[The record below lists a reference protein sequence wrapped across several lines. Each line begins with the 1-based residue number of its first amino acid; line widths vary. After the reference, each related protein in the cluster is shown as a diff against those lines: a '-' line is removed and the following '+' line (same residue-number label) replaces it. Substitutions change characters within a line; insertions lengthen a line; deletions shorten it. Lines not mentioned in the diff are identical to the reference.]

1 MAVAAPVAMTGAKGL
16 GLLALLAVP
25 FLVAD
30 DYMLHIAILVL
41 LWGFIYTGW
50 AIMGRFGLTSL
61 GHGALVGIGAYGVT
75 MLWNHLGV
83 TPWIGIPVSVAIA
96 VGVALAIGFPCFRF
110 RITGHYFALVT
121 LALAEV
127 TRLLIVALR
136 DYTGGSL
143 GVTPLGMVGPENP
156 VSLYAIQFASKTVW
170 YYVIFAVWLAGLL
183 VWRAVDRSMMRHALE
198 AASQEEDAAA
208 SLGVRVTRLK
218 LIVTAISA
226 AMAAVGGAL
235 YGQYQ
240 LYINPETV
248 SGIGISLQIV
258 FAAIAGGM
266 VVQLGPTAGALI
278 TLLLAES
285 LRQAFGNEVHGLDV
299 LIYGAMLVLFIIYMP
314 RGVVGTL
321 AALLARRREARQRGL
336 PVGRRA

>member
-1 MAVAAPVAMTGAKGL
+1 MPTAVSLGFKAIGL
-16 GLLALLAVP
+16 GLLAAVP

-30 DYMLHIAILVL
+30 DYMLHVAISVL

-50 AIMGRFGLTSL
+50 SIMGRFGLTSL
-61 GHGALVGIGAYGVT
+61 GHGALVGVGAYVTT
-75 MLWNHLGV
+75 MLWNHAGI
-83 TPWIGIPVSVAIA
+83 TPWIGIPVA
-96 VGVALAIGFPCFRF
+96 VVVSMIVGLAIGFPCFRF

-127 TRLLIVALR
+127 ARLLIVALR

-143 GVTPLGMVGPENP
+143 GVTPESLVGPENP
-156 VSLYAIQFASKTVW
+156 VSLLALQFSSRTVW
-170 YYVIFAVWLAGLL
+170 YYVIFAVWIGGLL
-183 VWRAVDRSMMRHALE
+183 VWRAVDRSMMRYALE

-208 SLGVRVTRLK
+208 SLGVRVTRSK

-226 AMAAVGGAL
+226 GMAALGGAL

-248 SGIGISLQIV
+248 SGVAISLQIV

-266 VVQLGPTAGALI
+266 FTQLGPTVGAFI

-285 LRQAFGNEVHGLDV
+285 LRQMLGHEIHGLDV
-299 LIYGAMLVLFIIYMP
+299 MVYGGMLVLFIIYMP
-314 RGVVGTL
+314 KGIVG
-321 AALLARRREARQRGL
+321 ALTDLVTRKGGDGARQPGK
-336 PVGRRA
+336 AA

>member
-1 MAVAAPVAMTGAKGL
+1 MAALIAKGV

-50 AIMGRFGLTSL
+50 SLMGRFGLTSL

-75 MLWNHLGV
+75 MLWNQAGI
-83 TPWIGIPVSVAIA
+83 TPWIGIPVAVAVSIA
-96 VGVALAIGFPCFRF
+96 VALAIGFPCFRF

-136 DYTGGSL
+136 DWTGGSL
-143 GVTPLGMVGPENP
+143 GVTPNGLVGPDNP
-156 VSLYAIQFASKTVW
+156 VSLYALQFASKTVW
-170 YYVIFAVWLAGLL
+170 YYVIFVVWLAGLL
-183 VWRAVDRSMMRHALE
+183 VWRAVDRSMMRYALE
-198 AASQEEDAAA
+198 AASGEEDAAA

-226 AMAAVGGAL
+226 AIAAVGGAL

-266 VVQLGPTAGALI
+266 FVQLGPTVGALI

-285 LRQAFGNEVHGLDV
+285 LRRAFGNEVHGLDGM
-299 LIYGAMLVLFIIYMP
+299 IYGAMLVLFIIYMP

-321 AALLARRREARQRGL
+321 AAFLDRRREARPKGL
-336 PVGRRA
+336 PVGRQA

>member
-1 MAVAAPVAMTGAKGL
+1 MLGKGV

-30 DYMLHIAILVL
+30 DYMLHVAIMVL

-50 AIMGRFGLTSL
+50 SLMGRFGLTSL

-75 MLWNHLGV
+75 MLWNHAGI
-83 TPWIGIPVSVAIA
+83 TPWIGIPVAVAVSVA
-96 VGVALAIGFPCFRF
+96 VALAIGFPCFRY

-136 DYTGGSL
+136 EWTGGSL
-143 GVTPLGMVGPENP
+143 GVTPNGLVGADNP
-156 VSLYAIQFASKTVW
+156 VSLYALQFASKTVW
-170 YYVIFAVWLAGLL
+170 YYVIFAVWLVGLI
-183 VWRAVDRSMMRHALE
+183 VWRAVDRSMIRYALE

-208 SLGVRVTRLK
+208 SLGVRVTPLK

-226 AMAAVGGAL
+226 AIAAVGGAL

-266 VVQLGPTAGALI
+266 FVQLGPTVGALI

-285 LRQAFGNEVHGLDV
+285 LRRAFGNEVHGLDV
-299 LIYGAMLVLFIIYMP
+299 MIYGAMLVLFIIYMP

-321 AALLARRREARQRGL
+321 AALADRRREARPRGL